1 MLFVTTKENMYNY
14 SIKVSFRL
22 SGIPG
27 GGMATREETHT
38 MNLSQLDVNRIREWL
53 ANHYGVGPY
62 DVTVFTYTEQK

>member
-1 MLFVTTKENMYNY
+1 MYKY

-27 GGMATREETHT
+27 IGMT
-38 MNLSQLDVNRIREWL
+38 LSQLDVNRIREWL

-62 DVTVFTYTEQK
+62 EVTVFTYSEQK